1 VPRILIIDDDPS
13 GTQLLITL
21 LGFEGYQGFKP
32 QNWNDPLADIE
43 LQRPDLVFMDVR
55 LMSRDGVKVLQ
66 ELRAHPDPAV
76 ARTPV
81 LMVSAEDHSSRC
93 RSAGADGFLEKPYD
107 RVTLLQEVQ
116 RILET
121 QP

>member
-32 QNWNDPLADIE
+32 QNWSDPLADIE
-43 LQRPDLVFMDVR
+43 KQRPDLVFMDVR

-66 ELRAHPDPAV
+66 ELRAHPDPAI
-76 ARTPV
+76 AQTPV

-93 RSAGADGFLEKPYD
+93 RSAGADGFLAKPYD
-107 RVTLLQEVQ
+107 RLTLLREVQ
-116 RILET
+116 RILEA
-121 QP
+121 